1 MSVLFSQFLLAAC
14 FSTCGPH
21 AEQVLLPKGWDID
34 FKPMKAEE
42 LLEKL
47 NTLKDDELY
56 RLLVYTGVGPP
67 LPKYSM
73 KDLDE
78 LYLKA
83 VKIQYRDPY
92 FITRNEGEDE
102 EKLYMN
108 RFAARTLVLR
118 LRIQKLVVPL
128 LKLPMEARVNRLIQ
142 YIEKPPWLIV
152 ETTRHFTQELV
163 FAGREAVPH
172 IIKHRPKDPY
182 HRGRIAEAL
191 ATIGDPGGLD
201 YIIEI
206 LHAKEKE
213 WQREKRYAAFALAK
227 FKNDKAIR
235 ALIEALKDDAF
246 TTPEK
251 DLPKEPGPNPRPF
264 MGRFYFVRHAAGHA
278 LSEISGMDWGPLY
291 NEEYKTWDTWLKKGR
306 PEDFEPSTLKRTE
319 EEWRELFAK
328 LFDRFTS
335 PSVYERHPGRE
346 FFNTEEGFMQM
357 ARELHGVGVKSVGL
371 MMDEFKKKVD
381 DNPNWDQVMG
391 LWVRSILRL
400 LPWPEAKQ
408 QADTIKLF
416 RD

>member
-1 MSVLFSQFLLAAC
+1 MKVLFLNFLLAAY
-14 FSTCGPH
+14 FSTGVLH
-21 AEQVLLPKGWDID
+21 AEQNPPLKEADMD

-47 NTLKDDELY
+47 NTSKDAELH
-56 RLLVYTGVGPP
+56 RLLAYVGVGPA

-73 KDLDE
+73 KDLDK

-83 VKIQYRDPY
+83 VKIQYRDPF
-92 FITRNEGEDE
+92 FITRTEGEDE
-102 EKLYMN
+102 EQYYIN

-128 LKLPMEARVNRLIQ
+128 KELPLEERVNKLIE
-142 YIEKPPWLIV
+142 YIEKPPWLII

-163 FAGREAVPH
+163 FAGKGAVPH
-172 IIKHRPKDPY
+172 IIKHRPKDSY

-191 ATIGDPGGLD
+191 ATIGDPRGMD

-206 LHAKEKE
+206 LHSKEKE
-213 WQREKRYAAFALAK
+213 LQREKRYAAFALAK
-227 FKNDKAIR
+227 FKSDKAIR
-235 ALIEALKDDAF
+235 ALIDALKDDAF

-264 MGRFYFVRHAAGHA
+264 MGRFYYVKHAAGYA
-278 LSEISGMDWGPLY
+278 LSEISAMDWGPLY
-291 NEEYKTWDTWLKKGR
+291 NEEYKTWDTWMKNGK
-306 PEDFEPSTLKRTE
+306 PEDFEPSALKRTE

-328 LFDRFTS
+328 MFDRFPS

-346 FFNTEEGFMQM
+346 LFNTKEGYMQL
-357 ARELHGVGVKSVGL
+357 ARELHAVGVKSAGF
-371 MMDEFKKKVD
+371 MMDEFKKKLD

-400 LPWPEAKQ
+400 LPWPEAKK
-408 QADTIKLF
+408 QAETIKLF

>member
-1 MSVLFSQFLLAAC
+1 MAFTGLY
-14 FSTCGPH
+14 
-21 AEQVLLPKGWDID
+21 AEQSPLPQDGSMEL
-34 FKPMKAEE
+34 KPMKADE

-47 NTLKDDELY
+47 NTLEDADLY
-56 RLLVYTGVGPP
+56 RLLAYVGIGPP

-73 KDLDE
+73 EDLDK

-83 VKIQYRDPY
+83 VKIQYRDP
-92 FITRNEGEDE
+92 FFSTRKNGNYED
-102 EKLYMN
+102 KYYQN

-128 LKLPMEARVNRLIQ
+128 LKLPMDERVKKLIR
-142 YIEKPPWLIV
+142 YIEEPPMYIF
-152 ETTRHFTQELV
+152 ETTRHFTEELAL
-163 FAGREAVPH
+163 AGKTAVPH
-172 IIKHRPKDPY
+172 IIKHRPKDSY

-191 ATIGDPGGLD
+191 GRIGDPRGMD

-206 LHAKEKE
+206 LQSKEKE
-213 WQREKRYAAFALAK
+213 SQREKRYAAFALAN

-251 DLPKEPGPNPRPF
+251 DLPREPGPKPRPF
-264 MGRFYFVRHAAGHA
+264 MGRFYFVKHAAGHA
-278 LSEISGMDWGPLY
+278 LSKISGMDWGPLY
-291 NEEYKTWDTWLKKGR
+291 NEEYKTWDTWMRKGKL
-306 PEDFEPSTLKRTE
+306 EDFEPSTLKRTE
-319 EEWRELFAK
+319 EEWRDLFVK

-346 FFNTEEGFMQM
+346 LFNTDEGYMQM
-357 ARELHGVGVKSVGL
+357 ARELHPVGVKSVDY
-371 MMDEFKKKVD
+371 MMDEFKKKLEE
-381 DNPNWDQVMG
+381 NPNWDQAMG

-400 LPWPEAKQ
+400 LPWPEAKK
-408 QADTIKLF
+408 QAETIKLF